1 MPLAANRRLS
11 PQTSPRLPAV
21 PALALTAL
29 LAVSGCSRPT
39 SDATVAPAAAAGSQ
53 ASANMGDREVWEI
66 NEIAGKRVG
75 YAKTTIHP
83 ETVNGRSGVR
93 IEGLSQ
99 MKFQRAGQGVEMEV
113 QFDSTETADGHLVDF
128 NCKIAQGAMLIQQTS
143 GRVEGDQ
150 LQLNLTTMG
159 KTLKSSIPWSTS
171 YGGLIAGEQS
181 LWRSPMK
188 PGETR
193 KFQALMPGFNLVA
206 TTTLAAQ
213 QYEPVEILGKSQELL
228 RIDMTTTFGDG
239 QSQRG
244 TLWTDRQGEILRKRE
259 EAMDMMTIRVPKAV
273 ALAEPGGNTPYDLML
288 GMSVNLDRPL
298 NSAHASRRIRYV
310 LQLDGANPADVF
322 PSGCSQAIKSLG
334 TNEAE
339 VTVYAVRPDQP
350 GNASAP
356 ADPPSDED
364 RQANN
369 MIQSDNPAV
378 VALAQKVAP
387 EEKDPWKVAVAL
399 EKYVRGYIV
408 AADYSQAFATAAQV
422 AESRR
427 GDCTEHAVLLAA
439 LARARGIPAR
449 VAVGLV
455 YTEQTGQPSFGF
467 HMWDEVY
474 VADRWIPLDATLARG
489 GIGAAHLKLAHT
501 SLASASAFTSFLP
514 VAQVAG
520 KLRIKVAEVE

>member
-1 MPLAANRRLS
+1 MPYASNRRLS
-11 PQTSPRLPAV
+11 LQTSPCL

-29 LAVSGCSRPT
+29 LAVAGCSGPT
-39 SDATVAPAAAAGSQ
+39 NDAGVAPAATAVAQ
-53 ASANMGDREVWEI
+53 ASGDVSDREVWEI

-75 YAKTTIHP
+75 YATTTIHP
-83 ETVNGRSGVR
+83 EKVNGQTGVR
-93 IEGLSQ
+93 IEGLSR
-99 MKFQRAGQGVEMEV
+99 MKFQRAGQSVEMEV
-113 QFDSTETADGHLVDF
+113 QFDSTETADGQLVDYH
-128 NCKIAQGAMLIQQTS
+128 CKIAQGSMLIQQTS
-143 GRVEGDQ
+143 GRVEGNQ
-150 LQLNLTTMG
+150 LQLSLTTMG
-159 KTLKSSIPWSTS
+159 KTNKTSIPWSTS

-193 KFQALMPGFNLVA
+193 QLQALIPGFNLVA
-206 TTTLAAQ
+206 TITLAAQ
-213 QYEPVEILGKSQELL
+213 QGEPVEILGKTQELL

-239 QSQRG
+239 QSQRS

-259 EAMDMMTIRVPKAV
+259 EAMNMLTLRAPKAV
-273 ALAEPGGNTPYDLML
+273 ALAEPGGNNPFDLVL
-288 GMSVNLDRPL
+288 GLSVNVDRPL
-298 NSAHASRRIRYV
+298 KNPHATRQIRYV
-310 LQLDGANPADVF
+310 LQLDGSNPAEIF
-322 PSGCSQAIKSLG
+322 PSGSSQAVKSLG

-350 GNASAP
+350 GNTNAP

-364 RQANN
+364 RQPNN

-399 EKYVRGYIV
+399 EKFVRGYIL

-455 YTEQTGQPSFGF
+455 YTEQTGQPSFGY

-474 VADRWIPLDATLARG
+474 LGNRWIPLDATLARG

-520 KLRIKVAEVE
+520 KLKIKIAEVE